1 VFDKGTRNRVF
12 SRYYISVIAVF
23 LLILLSALF
32 LATYRYFIELSEYKE
47 EDLKQLIKQSKTL
60 EDRLE
65 NSVNALLSMQEF
77 ANYYLEYPDELSTK
91 PPKLIHDKELFYL
104 DKPYH
109 DVIDHQQYISSSITG
124 LSDNHQF
131 EPSFKQELAMA
142 NALTPAF
149 MTAKKA
155 NKEVTWLYYV
165 SLNRF
170 ISLYPW
176 LGHKSWQYSDRMIN
190 NTHLQ
195 EIKLSAESSK
205 KAVWSVPFIDSA
217 GTGLTTA
224 LGLGVYRDQ
233 KLTGAVIIEIS
244 LVSLHQNL
252 SKITQPNQGLL
263 LLNKDNNVLAH
274 QNKDNITINKS
285 VQWQKV
291 MPDELADL
299 SSSMLANIE
308 GSAIIGQ
315 WYIQKQV
322 LDING
327 WTLLKYQ
334 PYEQFVAPLYYQ
346 FLSVFIALFLGLLGL
361 LILIYFLTRS
371 TFIKPTKQ
379 FIRHIEHCSHGDP
392 GKIKPAKGW
401 HHWFNVVEDIFGQN
415 RSLLQ
420 RLKEH
425 NTLLDIKVNDK
436 TKELQKSIKKHQRDY
451 ALLRSVMDA
460 IPEYI
465 LFNDLAGNIV
475 GCNRAFEKYIN
486 AHEQNV
492 LGKQANIIID
502 NELGKN
508 LTELSTLITFD
519 ESGIQRIVETEEN
532 TFEVFCTHIYNNVDE
547 NIGTLNI
554 VRDVTKQYAVQAAL
568 QQAKDQAEYSNK
580 AKSQFL
586 ANMSHEIRTPINAI
600 QGMISLLE
608 GSVLSTFQQQHVEN
622 AYDAS
627 KTLLYLVDELLDLAK
642 IEAGK
647 MSIVKASCRLDSIVN
662 NAIKLNMSMA
672 KSKKL
677 QLLVDISPDVPIS
690 IFTDEMRLVQVLT
703 NLLNNSVKFTHQ
715 GKIRLTISTTF
726 KSESQACITFKIND
740 TGIGISKD
748 KQKHLFEAFRQADES
763 MTREYGGSGLGLSIC
778 QQIVNLLGGNIELN
792 SELGQGCE
800 FNFSLPIT
808 IEKQNFEPDVAGVNV
823 FCLDDD
829 FPMNLIKSVENIGWN
844 FNRFNVLKD
853 IEQTKIKKV
862 VLVITEKKLTDESL
876 NEIND
881 KVDLLVVCQ
890 PLISS
895 EIYPEE
901 KLKKL
906 TIPYIFWQQAYY
918 RQLLLDIDKVLISQ
932 QTTSSEIGTDNL
944 KVRLPQNLEGI
955 NILLVE
961 DNLVNQLVAKEL
973 LKNMKAKVTIAD
985 NGQIALDILKSQAF
999 DIILMDI
1006 QMPVMDGL
1014 TATRLIRQQQQYE
1027 QLPIIAMTAHAR
1039 KEDRDNSMAAG
1050 MNIHMAKPVQAKVLL
1065 KTILMLT
1072 TKN

>member
-1 VFDKGTRNRVF
+1 MFDKGTKNRVF

-32 LATYRYFIELSEYKE
+32 LATYRYFIELSEYKK
-47 EDLKQLIKQSKTL
+47 EDLKQLIKQSRTL
-60 EDRLE
+60 ENRLE
-65 NSVNALLSMQEF
+65 NSVNSLLSMQEF
-77 ANYYLEYPDELSTK
+77 ANYYLEYPEELITK
-91 PPKLIHDKELFYL
+91 PPKLIHDKERFYL

-109 DVIDHQQYISSSITG
+109 DVIDHQQYISSNITG
-124 LSDNHQF
+124 LSNSHQF
-131 EPSFKQELAMA
+131 EAPFKQELAMA

-176 LGHKSWQYSDRMIN
+176 LGHKSWHYSDRMIN

-195 EIKLSAESSK
+195 EIKLSTVDNK
-205 KAVWSVPFIDSA
+205 KAIWSVPFIDSA

-233 KLTGAVIIEIS
+233 QLTGAVIIEIS

-252 SKITQPNQGLL
+252 SKITQPDQGLL

-285 VQWQKV
+285 VQWQEV

-299 SSSMLANIE
+299 PSSTLANIE

-327 WTLLKYQ
+327 WTLIKYQ

-379 FIRHIEHCSHGDP
+379 FISHIEHCSHGDP

-401 HHWFNVVEDIFGQN
+401 HHWFKVVEDIFGQN

-425 NTLLDIKVNDK
+425 NTLLDIKVNEK
-436 TKELQKSIKKHQRDY
+436 TKELQKSIEKHQRDY

-475 GCNRAFEKYIN
+475 GCNKAFEKYVN
-486 AHEQNV
+486 AQEQNV
-492 LGKQANIIID
+492 LGKQANVIIN
-502 NELGKN
+502 NELGGN

-519 ESGIQRIVETEEN
+519 ESGIQRIVKAKEN

-547 NIGTLNI
+547 NIGILNI

-568 QQAKDQAEYSNK
+568 QRAKDQAEYANK

-600 QGMISLLE
+600 QGMISLLD
-608 GSVLSTFQQQHVEN
+608 GSILSTYQQQHIDN

-647 MSIVKASCRLDSIVN
+647 MSIVKASCRLDSLVN

-677 QLLVDISPDVPIS
+677 QLLVDISPDVPVFIL
-690 IFTDEMRLVQVLT
+690 TDEMRLVQVLT
-703 NLLNNSVKFTHQ
+703 NLLNNSVKFTHK
-715 GKIRLTISTTF
+715 GKITLTISTTF
-726 KSESQACITFKIND
+726 KSESQAYVTFKIND
-740 TGIGISKD
+740 TGIGIAKD
-748 KQKHLFEAFRQADES
+748 KQKYLFEAFRQADES
-763 MTREYGGSGLGLSIC
+763 MTRQYGGSGLGLSIC
-778 QQIVNLLGGNIELN
+778 QQIVNLLGGNIELS

-800 FNFSLPIT
+800 FNFTLPIT
-808 IEKQNFEPDVAGVNV
+808 IEKLNFEPEVAELDVFFLG
-823 FCLDDD
+823 DD
-829 FPMNLIKSVENIGWN
+829 FPKNLILSIEYIGWH
-844 FNRFNVLKD
+844 FHQLKGLTD
-853 IEQTKIKKV
+853 IKQSKAKKV
-862 VLVITEKKLTDESL
+862 VLIIAENLLADGSL
-876 NEIND
+876 SEINSQ
-881 KVDLLVVCQ
+881 VDLLVVCQ
-890 PLISS
+890 SLTSS
-895 EIYPEE
+895 EIYAEE

-918 RQLLLDIDKVLISQ
+918 RQLLLDIDKVMTSQ
-932 QTTSSEIGTDNL
+932 QETLSVIGKNNS
-944 KVRLPQNLEGI
+944 KVCLPQNLEGV

-985 NGQIALDILKSQAF
+985 NGKIALDILKSQAF
-999 DIILMDI
+999 DVILMDI

-1014 TATRLIRQQQQYE
+1014 TATRLIRQQEQYE

-1050 MNIHMAKPVQAKVLL
+1050 MDIHMAKPVQANVLL

-1072 TKN
+1072 TRN